1 MGTMWEQRWW
11 TNQTRPAQPAAPAQ
25 SAVSPKDPGAIWQ
38 SVGKPV
44 TGIGAGKYKLTA
56 HYLFFE
62 KGALRTDAQQVPISG
77 VLDVDVIQSMT
88 QKARGVG
95 NIRVH
100 IQRPTGVEIV
110 MLEDIPDFREG
121 QTFDQ
126 RDGARRTPCDPTQR
140 PNPPLR
146 RGCPDA
152 SGGSGPSHRHSTSAA
167 GRRPD

>member
-1 MGTMWEQRWW
+1 M
-11 TNQTRPAQPAAPAQ
+11 
-25 SAVSPKDPGAIWQ
+25 
-38 SVGKPV
+38 
-44 TGIGAGKYKLTA
+44 TGFGAGKYKLTA

-140 PNPPLR
+140 HAQTHRYEGVAPMPQAAAAPVTATAPAPQAADPLEQLR
-146 RGCPDA
+146 KLGELRDA
-152 SGGSGPSHRHSTSAA
+152 GVLSEEEFAA
-167 GRRPD
+167 KKADILSRM

>member
-1 MGTMWEQRWW
+1 MWEQRWW
-11 TNQTRPAQPAAPAQ
+11 TDLTRPAQSAAPAQ

-100 IQRPTGVEIV
+100 TARS
-110 MLEDIPDFREG
+110 
-121 QTFDQ
+121 
-126 RDGARRTPCDPTQR
+126 ARRVSLGMPSGSILNGQLSVRHGGESSGRQCWSPS
-140 PNPPLR
+140 LR
-146 RGCPDA
+146 CP
-152 SGGSGPSHRHSTSAA
+152 
-167 GRRPD
+167 